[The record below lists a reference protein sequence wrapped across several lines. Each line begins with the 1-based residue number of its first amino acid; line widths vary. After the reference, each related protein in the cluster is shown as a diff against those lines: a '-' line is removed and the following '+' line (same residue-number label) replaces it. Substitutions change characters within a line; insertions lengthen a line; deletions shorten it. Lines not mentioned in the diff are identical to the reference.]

1 MILNA
6 FASQAYIVISALNV
20 VQRSK
25 HCFLAK
31 LWHKN
36 DVFDEKRCMGTG
48 WPKRVA
54 QHHPETAM
62 LTLPREI

>member
-36 DVFDEKRCMGTG
+36 DVFDEKQGVWG
-48 WPKRVA
+48 ALELVNVA
-54 QHHPETAM
+54 QKQPG
-62 LTLPREI
+62 